1 MYLSHYSA
9 GNLQKMGMRNEMM
22 TGQLKTMQNNQ
33 QIMNSFNKM
42 GQIANSMNPNF
53 EQMAYNMNQFE
64 EGMTKMTINQK
75 MMQ

>member
-1 MYLSHYSA
+1 
-9 GNLQKMGMRNEMM
+9 MGMRNEMM

-33 QIMNSFNKM
+33 QIMNSFNQV
-42 GQIANSMNPNF
+42 GHIANTMNPNF